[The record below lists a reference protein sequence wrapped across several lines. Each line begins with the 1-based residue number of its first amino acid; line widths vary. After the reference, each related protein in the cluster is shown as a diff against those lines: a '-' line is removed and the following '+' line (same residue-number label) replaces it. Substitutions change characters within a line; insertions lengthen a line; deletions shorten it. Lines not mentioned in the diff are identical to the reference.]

1 MLWCAGF
8 ALECLKYTL
17 CYAPVVCSVQQL
29 RLCAMYSEQWFWLC
43 CIAFADLEWASLAA
57 WVTHRLCQPLL
68 CKKAS
73 HFVKGDIIMKWKF
86 R

>member
-1 MLWCAGF
+1 M
-8 ALECLKYTL
+8 YSVL
-17 CYAPVVCSVQQL
+17 CSSLYNAQLLSVQFTL
-29 RLCAMYSEQWFWLC
+29 YSVQWCWLC

>member
-1 MLWCAGF
+1 M
-8 ALECLKYTL
+8 YSVL
-17 CYAPVVCSVQQL
+17 CSSLYNAQLLSVQFTL
-29 RLCAMYSEQWFWLC
+29 YSAQWFWLC

-57 WVTHRLCQPLL
+57 WVTHSLCQPLL

-73 HFVKGDIIMKWKF
+73 HFVKGDIIIKWKF